1 MDKNT
6 IAVRVK
12 ELNKASEAY
21 YNTGQPI
28 MSDAEFDNKL
38 EELRQWENETGIIL
52 SNSPTHNVGAMV
64 LDNIK
69 EVIHKTPMLSLNKC
83 HSAEEVMKFAGNN
96 NLVASVKLDGLS

>member
-6 IAVRVK
+6 IAARVE

-38 EELRQWENETGIIL
+38 EELRQWEEVGKVSIL
-52 SNSPTHNVGAMV
+52 AYLRRIS
-64 LDNIK
+64 
-69 EVIHKTPMLSLNKC
+69 
-83 HSAEEVMKFAGNN
+83 
-96 NLVASVKLDGLS
+96 

>member
-6 IAVRVK
+6 IETRVE

-21 YNTGQPI
+21 YNTGQPV

-38 EELRQWENETGIIL
+38 EELRQWEEETGIVL
-52 SNSPTHNVGAMV
+52 SNSPTHNVGATV

-69 EVIHKTPMLSLNKC
+69 KSLIKHQC
-83 HSAEEVMKFAGNN
+83 FHLKSATAQKRLL
-96 NLVASVKLDGLS
+96 NLQIIIILWLL

>member
-6 IAVRVK
+6 IATRVK

-38 EELRQWENETGIIL
+38 EELRWWEEESGIVL
-52 SNSPTHNVGAMV
+52 ANSPTHNVGAIV

-69 EVIHKTPMLSLNKC
+69 KVTHESPMLSLAKC
-83 HSAEEVMKFAGNN
+83 HSAEEV
-96 NLVASVKLDGLS
+96 

>member
-1 MDKNT
+1 MTKNQ
-6 IAVRVK
+6 IINRVK

-38 EELRQWENETGIIL
+38 EELRQWEDESDIVL
-52 SNSPTHNVGAMV
+52 ANSPTHNVGAIV

-69 EVIHKTPMLSLNKC
+69 KGKYIIWL
-83 HSAEEVMKFAGNN
+83 
-96 NLVASVKLDGLS
+96 